1 MPEPI
6 AKSVRIEVHYVHS
19 SSIITA
25 IIGPCKWVLKLPGRY
40 RDDQAARLWEK
51 ERARFTPCQ

>member
-6 AKSVRIEVHYVHS
+6 AKNVRIEVRHVHFH
-19 SSIITA
+19 SIITA
-25 IIGPCKWVLKLPGRY
+25 TIGPCKWVLKLSGKY

-51 ERARFTPCQ
+51 ERSRFTACQ

>member
-6 AKSVRIEVHYVHS
+6 AKGVRIEVHHVS
-19 SSIITA
+19 FNSIITA
-25 IIGPCKWVLKLPGRY
+25 TIGPCKWVLKLSGRY
-40 RDDQAARLWEK
+40 RADQAARLWEK

>member
-19 SSIITA
+19 HTIITA
-25 IIGPCKWVLKLPGRY
+25 TIGPSKWVLKLPGRY
-40 RDDQAARLWEK
+40 RDDQAARLWEM
-51 ERARFTPCQ
+51 ERSRFIACQ